1 MAYREVGM
9 WEILNV
15 LRRIGRGE
23 TKAAVARVTGHR
35 RKTIR
40 RYVATALELG
50 WERGLGEPTA
60 QLALAV
66 FERLRPVPGKSRPG
80 EVERRLLPYRDR
92 IAAWLKPEPER
103 DRRGLRLTKVHQLL
117 AREGVEVAYSSL
129 HRFAVKYCGFR
140 DRRRVTVRVAESAP
154 GEVAEVD
161 FGRLGLVPDPAQ
173 GRNRVAHALIVTL
186 VHSRHQYVHV
196 THSQK
201 LEDLI
206 GGLEDA
212 FAFFGGVPRR
222 VILDNMKVAITKADV
237 YDPIFERT
245 FEEYAS
251 YRGFTIDA
259 ARVRHPTGKPRVE
272 RNVSYVRD
280 NFFRGENW
288 LNLEHVQRE
297 AVRWCLQTAGLRIH
311 GTTRKRPFAVFE
323 NQERA
328 RLLPLERERFDP
340 PHWGKCKVH
349 PDHHISFQKAL
360 YSVPTSY
367 IGHTVWVRGDRTL
380 VRIYV
385 GGKLVKT
392 HQRKPPGGRST
403 DYNDY
408 PPELAP
414 YARRDPDR
422 LIREAKQ
429 HGRHLG
435 HFMEAL
441 LAGSFPWAKLRQAQ
455 RLQRLGKKYGFR
467 RVDQACRRAL
477 VFGLINV
484 KRVEQIIRND
494 LDQCDL
500 PDEPRGPTQ
509 VIQFPLRFA
518 RPADSFA
525 HHHPITGDDHDDHDG
540 REAVAQDGAQTAEA
554 LRLGAHTPRPG
565 QLRQE
570 DQAE

>member
-23 TKAAVARVTGHR
+23 TQAAVGRVTGHD

-40 RYVATALELG
+40 RYVATAVELG
-50 WERGLGEPTA
+50 WQPGCEEATEPLAVQVAERVRPVPEPSGLGET
-60 QLALAV
+60 
-66 FERLRPVPGKSRPG
+66 
-80 EVERRLLPYRDR
+80 ERRLIPYQAK
-92 IAAWLKPEPER
+92 IKAWLKPEGES
-103 DRRGLRLTKVHQLL
+103 DTQGLRLTKVHQLL
-117 AREGVEVAYSSL
+117 ARVGVEVAYSSL
-129 HRFAVKYCGFR
+129 HRFAVKSCGFQ
-140 DRRRVTVRVAESAP
+140 DRRRVTVRVAESEP

-161 FGRLGLVPDPAQ
+161 FGRLGLVPDPAH

-186 VHSRHQYVHV
+186 VQSRHQYVHV

-222 VILDNMKVAITKADV
+222 VILDNMKTAITKADI
-237 YDPIFERT
+237 YDPVFERT

-280 NFFRGENW
+280 NFFRGEAW
-288 LNLEHVQRE
+288 LNREHVQRD
-297 AVRWCLQTAGLRIH
+297 AVRWCLQVAGLRIH
-311 GTTRKRPFAVFE
+311 GTTRKRPLAVFE
-323 NQERA
+323 NEERA
-328 RLLPLERERFDP
+328 RLLPLEKPRFDP

-349 PDHHISFQKAL
+349 PDHHISFQQAL
-360 YSVPTSY
+360 YSVPTRY
-367 IGHTVWVRGDRTL
+367 IGNTVWVRGDSTL

-385 GGKLVKT
+385 GGTLVKT

-403 DYNDY
+403 DYGDY
-408 PPELAP
+408 PVALAP
-414 YARRDPDR
+414 YAMRDPDR

-429 HGRHLG
+429 RGTHLG
-435 HFMEAL
+435 RFMAAL

-477 VFGLINV
+477 AFELINV

-494 LDQCDL
+494 LDQGEL
-500 PDEPRGPTQ
+500 PDEARGATR

-518 RPADSFA
+518 RPANSFS
-525 HHHPITGDDHDDHDG
+525 HHPITGDDHDDHDG

>member
-1 MAYREVGM
+1 M

-50 WERGLGEPTA
+50 WKPGLEAPTE
-60 QLALAV
+60 QLAIEV
-66 FERLRPVPGKSRPG
+66 FERLRPGPGAGRSG
-80 EVERRLLPYRDR
+80 EVERLLLPYRDR
-92 IAAWLKPEPER
+92 ITQWLKPGR
-103 DRRGLRLTKVHQLL
+103 DGYKRGLRLSKVHRLL

-129 HRFAVKYCGFR
+129 HRFAVKYCGFW
-140 DRRRVTVRVAESAP
+140 DRRRVTVRVAESEP

-161 FGRLGLVPDPAQ
+161 FGRLGLVPNPET
-173 GRNRVAHALIVTL
+173 GRNRVVHALIVTL
-186 VHSRHQYVHV
+186 VQSRHQYVHV

-212 FAFFGGVPRR
+212 FAFFAGVPRR
-222 VILDNMKVAITKADV
+222 LILDNLHAAITKPDV
-237 YDPIFERT
+237 YDPIFART
-245 FEEYAS
+245 FEEYAT
-251 YRGFTIDA
+251 YRGFIIDA
-259 ARVRHPTGKPRVE
+259 ARVRHAKGKPHVE

-280 NFFRGENW
+280 SFFRGERW
-288 LNLEHVQRE
+288 LNIEHVQRE

-311 GTTRKRPFAVFE
+311 GTTRKRPLAVFE

-328 RLLPLERERFDP
+328 RLLPLEKERFDP

-360 YSVPTSY
+360 YSLPTRY
-367 IGHTVWVRGDRTL
+367 IGQTVWVRADSKL

-385 GGKLVKT
+385 AGKLVNT
-392 HQRKPPGGRST
+392 HERQPPGGRST
-403 DYNDY
+403 NYSDY
-408 PPELAP
+408 PQELAP

-422 LIREAKQ
+422 MIREAKQ
-429 HGRHLG
+429 HGTHLG
-435 HFMEAL
+435 RFMAAL

-455 RLQRLGKKYGFR
+455 KLQRLGHKYGWR

-477 VFGLINV
+477 AFELINV
-484 KRVEQIIRND
+484 KRVEQILRAD
-494 LDQCDL
+494 LDRSDM
-500 PDEPRGPTQ
+500 PGDPRSETK
-509 VIQFPLRFA
+509 VVQFPLRFA
-518 RPADSFA
+518 RPAESFA
-525 HHHPITGDDHDDHDG
+525 HQPSTGDDK
-540 REAVAQDGAQTAEA
+540 
-554 LRLGAHTPRPG
+554 
-565 QLRQE
+565 
-570 DQAE
+570 